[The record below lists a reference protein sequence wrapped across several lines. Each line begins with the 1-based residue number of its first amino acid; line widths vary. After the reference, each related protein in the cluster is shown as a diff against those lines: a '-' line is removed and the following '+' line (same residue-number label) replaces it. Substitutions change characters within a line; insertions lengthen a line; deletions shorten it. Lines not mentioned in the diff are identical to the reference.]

1 KAPRA
6 VRKLRHQAAAG
17 VVIIGVAMVLIGLS
31 LAHLAAGVALVT
43 HASTVE
49 SWAMAIGI
57 DIAFVSLEG
66 ANILIANEKL
76 AASLRRHVNGTIAAT
91 ILGSALFNAMAFGS
105 AASGLMVG

>member
-1 KAPRA
+1 MAQAMQSTTSTVVRLPRSATKKTTRKAPRV

-66 ANILIANEKL
+66 AIILIANEK
-76 AASLRRHVNGTIAAT
+76 
-91 ILGSALFNAMAFGS
+91 
-105 AASGLMVG
+105 